1 MNAFIV
7 RLWFAALSGRRYA
20 LIVFCG
26 LVFAPTASGESMYVT
41 DILRLGLH
49 ASSDTS
55 DQPFRMLVSGDELE
69 TLERSRY
76 YARVRT
82 ANGDV
87 GWVKA
92 SYLIDEKPAQARL
105 TELTRE
111 RDRLAGELATLSD
124 RLSDNSNELESLRSE
139 REGMEQNAAA
149 VEAELDR
156 LSTDNVKL
164 TGKMAAYR
172 YSLPMLWVFGI
183 GVMTIVGGFLGGWWW
198 ADAKQRQRHG
208 GFRI

>member
-7 RLWFAALSGRRYA
+7 VPWLAALSGRRLA
-20 LIVFCG
+20 L
-26 LVFAPTASGESMYVT
+26 LVLTALLITTPAFADSMYVT

-55 DQPFRMLVSGDELE
+55 DQPFRMLASGDELE
-69 TLERSRY
+69 ILERSRY
-76 YARVRT
+76 YAQVRT

-111 RDRLAGELATLSD
+111 RDRLASELATLSD

-149 VEAELDR
+149 VAKELDR
-156 LSTDNVKL
+156 LSTDNEKL
-164 TGKMAAYR
+164 TAKVAAYR
-172 YSLPMLWVFGI
+172 YSVPMLWVFGI
-183 GVMTIVGGFLGGWWW
+183 GVLTIVGGFLGGWWW